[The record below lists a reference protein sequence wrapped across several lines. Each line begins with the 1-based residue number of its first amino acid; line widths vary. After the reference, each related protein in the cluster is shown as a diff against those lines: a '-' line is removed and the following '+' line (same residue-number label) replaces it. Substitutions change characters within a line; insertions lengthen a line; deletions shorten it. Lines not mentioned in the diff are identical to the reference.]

1 MADTGTPSG
10 PGAPSTTT
18 PRRITV
24 TTPSR
29 RAYSAD
35 PPTALRRSIRTPG
48 SSNARPGGGA
58 GLSASGRKNNPPTAT
73 TPHGRAAIR
82 ALDSMRAAM
91 FTPGRRRRSLR
102 DLRRETPR
110 DLLRALSRNLAPTTE
125 PVRTSSS
132 PRGGASVVKSEGDG
146 QLFVDDDYEEE
157 EDDGPLRVPRMS
169 LPIDEDDDDGDW
181 PRPHRS
187 AGLEDENMTVQSVE
201 FGRRAYS
208 EVPGRRSSVA
218 GMRMSDVYGR
228 LDDDDGH
235 VEFEGFPPLHAID
248 EDAAVGMAVDDD
260 YTYERLEVEAENA
273 RRDTG
278 RESDFGLV
286 VALPEG
292 NDTTVVILPE
302 VADEEDE
309 MPEPNDEREESGV
322 AEESHVH
329 FADDVIGGQYE
340 EEQEQDVGELDE
352 ELEEEVEEFTMEVDS
367 ATARKAAAAAKGRK
381 KKAGV
386 KVSKYGIQYPS
397 LPPAVVK
404 RLAQT
409 FAKTSGVKG
418 RIGADTLAA
427 IMQASEWF
435 FEQLGDDLQAYAKHA
450 GRKTID
456 ESDVLQVMKRYVT
469 FVRLYARGIL
479 QCAPDICTR
488 LTRSVIRQRQI
499 NSSTTP
505 FSLAQRYLPRELLQ
519 ELRMPPPAP
528 VKKGRA
534 PRSRALEADDEVT

>member
-18 PRRITV
+18 PRQITI

-29 RAYSAD
+29 RTYSAD
-35 PPTALRRSIRTPG
+35 PPTTLRRSLRTPG
-48 SSNARPGGGA
+48 SSNARVVSGA
-58 GLSASGRKNNPPTAT
+58 GLSASGRKNNNPPTAT

-146 QLFVDDDYEEE
+146 PGFIDDEFEDE

-218 GMRMSDVYGR
+218 GLRMSDVYGR
-228 LDDDDGH
+228 LDDDDGG

-248 EDAAVGMAVDDD
+248 EDGAAGMAVDDD

-302 VADEEDE
+302 VADEEEE
-309 MPEPNDEREESGV
+309 MPEPDDEREESGV

-381 KKAGV
+381 KKAGI

-456 ESDVLQVMKRYVT
+456 ESDALQVMK
-469 FVRLYARGIL
+469 
-479 QCAPDICTR
+479 
-488 LTRSVIRQRQI
+488 RQRQI

-528 VKKGRA
+528 VKKSRA
-534 PRSRALEADDEVT
+534 PRARAHDDEEEVT